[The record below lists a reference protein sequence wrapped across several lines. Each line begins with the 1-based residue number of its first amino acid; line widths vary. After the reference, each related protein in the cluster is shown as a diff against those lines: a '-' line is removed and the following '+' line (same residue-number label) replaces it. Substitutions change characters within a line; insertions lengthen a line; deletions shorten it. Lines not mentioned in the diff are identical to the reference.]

1 MKTFALALCALLL
14 AVGVVPMALA
24 QDSSN
29 QSPAASQ
36 SPAAAP
42 GANAPSPSTE
52 AAPKAP
58 DVKAPDTNLNIDI
71 KARTENKGSDDSAA
85 ASPRTGADVQ
95 RTGFFG
101 LSPAAA
107 IIVSVAV
114 LLVVVLAIVAMTN
127 SGGGTTYID
136 NHDRRV

>member
-1 MKTFALALCALLL
+1 MKTFALALCALFL
-14 AVGVVPMALA
+14 AVGAAPMALA

-29 QSPAASQ
+29 QSPAPASAP
-36 SPAAAP
+36 SDNAA
-42 GANAPSPSTE
+42 SPSTE

-58 DVKAPDTNLNIDI
+58 EAKTPDTNLNIDI
-71 KARTENKGSDDSAA
+71 KARTETKGSDDSAA
-85 ASPRTGADVQ
+85 ASPRTGGDVQ

-127 SGGGTTYID
+127 SSGGGTTYID
-136 NHDRRV
+136 NTDRRV

>member
-42 GANAPSPSTE
+42 SANAPSPSTE

-71 KARTENKGSDDSAA
+71 KARTETKGSDDSAA
-85 ASPRTGADVQ
+85 ASPRTGDVQ

-127 SGGGTTYID
+127 SSGGTTYID